1 MLPGTFIPL
10 AEETACEQ
18 LAVWSR
24 QPKMKQV
31 NMAINV
37 SAREFEQADFVQ
49 QVLMVLERT
58 GADPKRLKLE
68 LTESTLMRDVDV
80 VIAKMNALIARGVCF
95 ALDDFGTG
103 F

>member
-37 SAREFEQADFVQ
+37 SAREFEQTDFVQ
-49 QVLMVLERT
+49 QV
-58 GADPKRLKLE
+58 
-68 LTESTLMRDVDV
+68 
-80 VIAKMNALIARGVCF
+80 
-95 ALDDFGTG
+95 
-103 F
+103 

>member
-1 MLPGTFIPL
+1 
-10 AEETACEQ
+10 
-18 LAVWSR
+18 
-24 QPKMKQV
+24 
-31 NMAINV
+31 
-37 SAREFEQADFVQ
+37 
-49 QVLMVLERT
+49 MVLERT